1 MVSPISNIGTSFFSF
16 LGGGFGFFPNLKGF
30 FLIPKSPKSPTWKAK
45 TVSTFHCPSTAKC
58 LVWPFPWKTGKMLE
72 VSLRNCQDS
81 PEKNTRKQSNWW
93 NLDQVFLELRN
104 NQPSKFVN
112 DRFCLGLW
120 NKHLRSFAKQNI
132 SFSKSFSQCLLL
144 LRDLRADSTLDLGS
158 FPPKFWWVIRC
169 KV

>member
-1 MVSPISNIGTSFFSF
+1 MVSPISNIGTSFFS
-16 LGGGFGFFPNLKGF
+16 GGFGFFHPWRVSSSQNPQIAHLKGEDRF
-30 FLIPKSPKSPTWKAK
+30 NVPLSINSQVPEDRFCSR
-45 TVSTFHCPSTAKC
+45 V
-58 LVWPFPWKTGKMLE
+58 MLE

-81 PEKNTRKQSNWW
+81 PNKNTRKQSNWW

-112 DRFCLGLW
+112 DWFCLGLW

-144 LRDLRADSTLDLGS
+144 LRDLRADLTLDLGS
-158 FPPKFWWVIRC
+158 LPPSVDG
-169 KV
+169 